1 MFDIKVDV
9 EVRKEVI
16 SRRSDGT
23 NQAKKRGGGRG
34 GEELRIQEYKSQE
47 RDKIE
52 KINVY

>member
-23 NQAKKRGGGRG
+23 NQAKKKRGGGKG
-34 GEELRIQEYKSQE
+34 GGLRIKEYKSQE

-52 KINVY
+52 KVNVY

>member
-23 NQAKKRGGGRG
+23 NQGKKKGGGGRG
-34 GEELRIQEYKSQE
+34 GLRIQEYKSQE